1 MCLPVQSLLAGED
14 TDNVSTGGFGEIV
27 YKHGSFENESGGIL
41 GLRGAVIRNQK
52 VNLGIGMYLLASE
65 IESPYNSGN
74 GRMIYGGLELGYI
87 RDMIKSFHWS
97 FNCLFGG
104 GFEFRK
110 IDAFLVFE
118 PNVSVEYN
126 FTPHTLIEMG
136 IGTRT
141 IISISESNGI
151 NTEKYKGG
159 TFIFGIKFGGFGL

>member
-1 MCLPVQSLLAGED
+1 MLNIYYQDWIMSIRFNTVTKLILLVLTVSMCLPVQSLLAGED

-87 RDMIKSFHWS
+87 RDIQ
-97 FNCLFGG
+97 
-104 GFEFRK
+104 
-110 IDAFLVFE
+110 
-118 PNVSVEYN
+118 
-126 FTPHTLIEMG
+126 
-136 IGTRT
+136 
-141 IISISESNGI
+141 
-151 NTEKYKGG
+151 
-159 TFIFGIKFGGFGL
+159 